1 MLRIM
6 FLFELD
12 WVLGFVLAL
21 GCKLGMFSLNLRVT
35 LALVLG

>member
-1 MLRIM
+1 MLRIT

-12 WVLGFVLAL
+12 WELGFVLAL
-21 GCKLGMFSLNLRVT
+21 VYKLGVFSLNLRVT